1 MKFAALRSLI
11 INHLS
16 FLILFLFSA
25 FYFLSSATSAHA
37 AAPTITPTQTKSAAV
52 AANTNPDVPNN
63 LHNWTNWT
71 QSVMIEVMSALTC
84 QIAGVDPVNPKQ
96 SCLGADQKT
105 GKIGFLPSPQEG
117 GAIGF
122 MGNMIATLYTPPL
135 HTADYFQNLAQ
146 NFGISKKTYAQ
157 TTGTGFQSLTPLIGI
172 WSAFRN
178 IVYLLLVIVFVV
190 IGLAVMLRVKIDPRT
205 VMTIQ
210 NQIPK
215 IIIGILAVTFSFAIA
230 GFLIDMM
237 WVLIYLSFGIISGI
251 SKEAAVSVA
260 NLNPTLLQKSSV
272 LGMMGDI
279 NGMVTGVAWNGGEVI
294 KQILNIAPT
303 IHSFNAF
310 SDISWFQLNILSTFG
325 LSFGNLDIFNHLI
338 NIGSVLSSLAL
349 SWHILTLPPAS
360 GAGTNLGFF
369 QNMPIAL
376 PLMIAWYEVV
386 NISAR
391 TFLPFL
397 IIFLVVFIAVFIALF
412 RLWFSLLMSYIFILL
427 DVVLAP
433 FWIIGGIIPGS
444 PISLSGWL
452 RDIGANLL
460 AFPATLILLLLGKVF
475 VNAFSTTQNP
485 FLPPLLGD
493 IGPTTNNMLG
503 SLIGIGFILVTP
515 NIVSILKQMLKAPKV
530 DTSSVTQS
538 IAAGAGVPMAGI
550 RSTGA
555 YFARSQQ
562 IGARGGWTG
571 TLRNIFKF

>member
-63 LHNWTNWT
+63 LHNWT

-157 TTGTGFQSLTPLIGI
+157 TTGTGFQSLTPLINI
-172 WSAFRN
+172 WAAFRN

-190 IGLAVMLRVKIDPRT
+190 IGLAIMLRVKIDPRT

-237 WVLIYLSFGIISGI
+237 WVVIYLIYNTITQAAGGSEIINMANFHGTPFGALGAGNGWGILWEVSKKTGETIMNFLGFDSVLNIFRDGLTGKNWIQGALLLMSPAGPLLGALTILQGILGLIGGII
-251 SKEAAVSVA
+251 
-260 NLNPTLLQKSSV
+260 T
-272 LGMMGDI
+272 
-279 NGMVTGVAWNGGEVI
+279 
-294 KQILNIAPT
+294 
-303 IHSFNAF
+303 
-310 SDISWFQLNILSTFG
+310 
-325 LSFGNLDIFNHLI
+325 
-338 NIGSVLSSLAL
+338 
-349 SWHILTLPPAS
+349 
-360 GAGTNLGFF
+360 
-369 QNMPIAL
+369 
-376 PLMIAWYEVV
+376 
-386 NISAR
+386 
-391 TFLPFL
+391 FL
-397 IIFLVVFIAVFIALF
+397 IISIALLVALF
-412 RLWFSLLMSYIFILL
+412 RLWFTLIKAYVMILL

-433 FWIIGGIIPGS
+433 FWIIGGIVPGS
-444 PISLSGWL
+444 PINLSGWL
-452 RDIGANLL
+452 KDIGANLL
-460 AFPATLILLLLGKVF
+460 AFPVVIAMFMLAVVFKNIFVSSAATNPLFFPPLIGNSSDFDPTLI
-475 VNAFSTTQNP
+475 
-485 FLPPLLGD
+485 
-493 IGPTTNNMLG
+493 G
-503 SLIGIGFILVTP
+503 SLISLGIILMTP
-515 NIVSILKQMLKAPKV
+515 NVVNMLKAAIKTPKT
-530 DTSSVTQS
+530 DTGISA
-538 IAAGAGVPMAGI
+538 IIGAG
-550 RSTGA
+550 
-555 YFARSQQ
+555 
-562 IGARGGWTG
+562 TG
-571 TLRNIFKF
+571 TASAPFKSVMTGVSFVAGHKVAGRILPTFLGGSGKEAVSGAKTTQDRGNVPHVQGS